1 MGEERK
7 TTVKG
12 LLMTEGPIARQLLAF
27 TFPLLL
33 GNVFQQ
39 LYNTVDSV
47 VVGNFVGKEALA
59 TVGSSSSMIG
69 MIVSLLMGIGVGAS
83 VIISQYY
90 GAGKLKKMENAI
102 YTAIAFG
109 IAAGILLTI
118 IGIVISPLIL
128 RWMKTPEAVMGGSV
142 IFLRIYF
149 LGSLPSMLYNIGSS
163 IFHALGDSR
172 KPLLYLITASIIN
185 IVLDLL
191 FVAVF
196 RWGIAGAGYATV
208 FSQTVSAVL
217 TYMTLT
223 GKRSIY
229 QLELKRVRFHREELW
244 LIVRLGIPSG
254 LQNSIISFFNVI
266 VQSNI
271 NSFGDI
277 AMVGCGAY
285 GKIEGFA
292 LMPSGSF
299 TMALSTFVSQNIGAR
314 KFERARKGAGMGLL
328 MSMGI
333 VQLTGILIY
342 FCAPYLIRLFN
353 SERRWCPMGL

>member
-1 MGEERK
+1 MEEAK
-7 TTVKG
+7 KPAAKG
-12 LLMTEGPIARQLLAF
+12 ILMTEGPIARQILAF
-27 TFPLLL
+27 TLPLLL

-69 MIVSLLMGIGVGAS
+69 MIVSLFMGIGVGAS

-90 GAGKLKKMENAI
+90 GAGNLKKMENAI

-109 IAAGILLTI
+109 IAAGVLLTV
-118 IGIVISPLIL
+118 IGIVVSPVIL
-128 RWMKTPEAVMGGSV
+128 RWMKTPETVMEGSV

-163 IFHALGDSR
+163 IFHAFGDSK
-172 KPLLYLITASIIN
+172 KPLLYLIIASIVN
-185 IVLDLL
+185 ILLDLL

-208 FSQTVSAVL
+208 LSQTISAVL

-229 QLELKRVRFHREELW
+229 RLELKRIRFYREELR
-244 LIVRLGIPSG
+244 LIIRLGIPSG
-254 LQNSIISFFNVI
+254 LQNSIISFSNVI

-271 NSFGDI
+271 NSFGDV
-277 AMVGCGAY
+277 AMAGCGAY

-314 KFERARKGAGMGLL
+314 KLERAKKGAGTGLL
-328 MSMGI
+328 LSMGI
-333 VQLTGILIY
+333 VQLTGIMIY
-342 FCAPYLIRLFN
+342 FVRHI
-353 SERRWCPMGL
+353 

>member
-1 MGEERK
+1 
-7 TTVKG
+7 
-12 LLMTEGPIARQLLAF
+12 
-27 TFPLLL
+27 
-33 GNVFQQ
+33 
-39 LYNTVDSV
+39 
-47 VVGNFVGKEALA
+47 
-59 TVGSSSSMIG
+59 
-69 MIVSLLMGIGVGAS
+69 
-83 VIISQYY
+83 
-90 GAGKLKKMENAI
+90 MENAI

-244 LIVRLGIPSG
+244 RIVRLGIPSG

-277 AMVGCGAY
+277 AMAGCGAY